1 MCPCAVLDV
10 SRSVQPFSSL
20 STLLHAGVQI
30 LNEEVAIIPKFVVQ
44 TVKQKHEQFVSQKHK
59 RSPRIVI
66 SKS

>member
-44 TVKQKHEQFVSQKHK
+44 TVKQKH
-59 RSPRIVI
+59 
-66 SKS
+66 